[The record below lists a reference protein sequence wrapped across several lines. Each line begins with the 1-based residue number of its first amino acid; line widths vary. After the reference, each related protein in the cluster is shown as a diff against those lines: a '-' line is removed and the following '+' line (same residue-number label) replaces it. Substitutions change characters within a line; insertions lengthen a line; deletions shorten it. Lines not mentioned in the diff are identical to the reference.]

1 MKRILSIT
9 FIGII
14 LSCAVE
20 TTPSE
25 IDIFDVRYD
34 SLMLS
39 QESFEEIGFKIS
51 KEYDVSNL
59 PDALGAYYGF
69 WGQNDFER
77 REFEI
82 RFYPSNEIAKS
93 SGKFFAEEATG
104 EDAIIKKSDATWKE
118 GVKDRR
124 FVGPF
129 GTSKNRSKYLDYVF
143 FGNII
148 ILCPSEKSRARGAVG
163 AADPLENCRN
173 LISKLSKVKK

>member
-1 MKRILSIT
+1 MRSILFIT
-9 FIGII
+9 FIGIL
-14 LSCAVE
+14 LSCAGE
-20 TTPSE
+20 TTHPE
-25 IDIFDVRYD
+25 IDIFDNRYND
-34 SLMLS
+34 LILS
-39 QESFEEIGFKIS
+39 KESFEEIGFKIS

-77 REFEI
+77 QEFEI

-93 SGKFFAEEATG
+93 SGKIFAEEATG

-118 GVKDRR
+118 GLKDRR

-143 FGNII
+143 FGNVI

-163 AADPLENCRN
+163 ASDPLQNCSN
-173 LISKLSKVKK
+173 MILKLQDVK